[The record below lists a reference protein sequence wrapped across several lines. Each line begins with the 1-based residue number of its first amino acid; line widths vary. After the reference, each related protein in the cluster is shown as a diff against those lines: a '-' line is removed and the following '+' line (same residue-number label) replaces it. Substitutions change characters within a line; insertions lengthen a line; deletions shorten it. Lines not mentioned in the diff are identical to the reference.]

1 MGEGFK
7 YPLALHDSRKP
18 THRTKPTKMCKM
30 YKEENTLMCTY
41 IQGYVQGRGGPQM
54 GSGPPKSMSVP
65 SRRPWENSSAPG
77 KTMEPAK
84 PVKREHQQE
93 LEAPVVLTNQKQ
105 SSNSMHVWDFYKI
118 VYTNQKSLQV
128 STVVKKTRFFQLFKK
143 RKF

>member
-7 YPLALHDSRKP
+7 YPLALLDLRKP

-30 YKEENTLMCTY
+30 YKEENVHMCTY

-65 SRRPWENSSAPG
+65 SRRPWENRSAPG

-93 LEAPVVLTNQKQ
+93 LEAPVVLTVLGH
-105 SSNSMHVWDFYKI
+105 SSPS
-118 VYTNQKSLQV
+118 
-128 STVVKKTRFFQLFKK
+128 
-143 RKF
+143 RKVTLSGI